1 MTYLNNYVSTQNF
14 NKALPR
20 PPTRFHY
27 FRHSLLGLWY
37 HRLKKLEGY
46 HFGVLCCAAV
56 AAVVLIINLI
66 LTIWAVSTHS
76 IQNGLGTLQDGS
88 CKKTATLAFWTHLA
102 INILSTLLL
111 GASNYSMQCLSSP
124 TRSEIDKAHGQ
135 GIWLDIGVPSI
146 RNLRRLSVSRI
157 VLWWLLAISSLPLHL
172 LYNSVVFSSLCTHE
186 FAIFVVSSEFL
197 EGAPFQ
203 VSPDFGGEVN
213 SDLLTPSLREYQVNQ
228 SSLQR
233 LENKP
238 CLEIY
243 TAPYISANSNLVLV
257 SDFSNFSN
265 SLLTYDPLVSPR
277 EDDTYTDDPFRDYVL
292 NTEFIAK
299 PQSWSIYVDDYENIL
314 PSRSN
319 GSLPIPE
326 QTHIQFCLSKPE
338 EEHCKLEFSLAIM
351 SVVIICNTMK
361 AICMGIIAWKH
372 DNEPLVTLG
381 DALASFLDRYD
392 TTTRGHCIRGKVH
405 FEKRRAWDRH
415 PSRWHQNTMRWFR
428 AASLRRWL
436 ICNTL

>member
-1 MTYLNNYVSTQNF
+1 M
-14 NKALPR
+14 
-20 PPTRFHY
+20 
-27 FRHSLLGLWY
+27 
-37 HRLKKLEGY
+37 E
-46 HFGVLCCAAV
+46 V
-56 AAVVLIINLI
+56 A
-66 LTIWAVSTHS
+66 
-76 IQNGLGTLQDGS
+76 
-88 CKKTATLAFWTHLA
+88 KKTATLAFWTHLV

-124 TRSEIDKAHGQ
+124 TRSEVDKAHGQ

-172 LYNSVVFSSLCTHE
+172 LYNSAVFSSLSARE
-186 FAIFVVSSEFL
+186 FAVFVVSSEFL

-203 VSPDFGGEVN
+203 VS
-213 SDLLTPSLREYQVNQ
+213 SYSLTPLLREYQDNQ

-238 CLEIY
+238 CLEVY
-243 TAPYISANSNLVLV
+243 TAPYISANSNLMLV
-257 SDFSNFSN
+257 TNSSNFNS
-265 SLLTYDPLVSPR
+265 SLLRYDPLVSPR
-277 EDDTYTDDPFRDYVL
+277 EDDSHTDDTFRDNIL

-299 PQSWSIYVDDYENIL
+299 PQSWSIYIDEFGDIS
-314 PSRSN
+314 PSRSEWN
-319 GSLPIPE
+319 LYITE
-326 QTHIQFCLSKPE
+326 QIHIQYCLSKPE

-351 SVVIICNTMK
+351 IVVIICNTMK

-372 DNEPLVTLG
+372 DTEPLVTLG

-415 PSRWHQNTMRWFR
+415 PSRWDQNTMRWFR

-436 ICNTL
+436 ICNIL